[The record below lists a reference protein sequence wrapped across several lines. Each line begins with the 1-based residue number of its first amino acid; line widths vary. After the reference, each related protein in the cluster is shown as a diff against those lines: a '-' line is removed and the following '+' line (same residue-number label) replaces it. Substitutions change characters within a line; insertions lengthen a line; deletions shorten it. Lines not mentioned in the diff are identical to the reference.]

1 MARIRTIKPEFWR
14 NEGLSSVSAEAALLA
29 VGLLNHAD
37 DEGFFCANPKLVEA
51 DVFPLRELSSTTTVL
66 LQELADIGYIV
77 LLDGRDGKKYGWI
90 RKFGKH
96 QVVNKKQPSK
106 IKPLCQIPEHY
117 RSDTG
122 ELPPGMER
130 NREKEMEKEGEEEKE
145 SPAGEQL
152 VVESQNPPP
161 AAPTDKFP
169 MTMDWRPT
177 PSVLAAKCEAL
188 GIDIAAIEPGQ
199 LHYAVIEFI
208 SYWECH
214 SEQRNTHVQWHHKL
228 AHHLKHPATGCL
240 DGATGKINTRVHPT
254 GEQPSSGA
262 WLQ

>member
-14 NEGLSSVSAEAALLA
+14 NEALSSVSAEAALLA

-37 DEGFFCANPKLVEA
+37 DEGFFSANPKLVEA

-66 LQELADIGYIV
+66 LQELENIGYIA

-106 IKPLCQIPEHY
+106 IKPLCELPEHY
-117 RSDTG
+117 RSDTV

-130 NREKEMEKEGEEEKE
+130 NRERNREREKEME
-145 SPAGEQL
+145 SPASTPL
-152 VVESQNPPP
+152 VVESQNPPS

-169 MTMDWRPT
+169 MTLKWRPNQ
-177 PSVLAAKCEAL
+177 SMLAAKCSAL
-188 GIDIAAIEPGQ
+188 GVDIAAIRPENLQ
-199 LHYAVIEFI
+199 SAVGEFI
-208 SYWECH
+208 SYWQCQGE
-214 SEQRNTHVQWHHKL
+214 ERNTHARWHHKL

-240 DGATGKINTRVHPT
+240 DSATDEIKTRAHPMT
-254 GEQPSSGA
+254 EEPSSGA